1 MAKYG
6 TGHTRP
12 RPISNGMKNSLKIT
26 IIALAVLALFFIL
39 YSIFQSRG
47 SKISTATSTPDTAAT
62 IKSYEYTQEY
72 SHPTY
77 HFSFKYP
84 DGFTVSTIPPVMS
97 EVEPSA
103 DNGQGE
109 TVLVESAD
117 SKAGVQIVIS
127 PYGSDVDITAE
138 MIARD
143 IPEMKVSD
151 AQELLVGEG
160 RKGLAFMSDNP
171 AFCASPEPCAEE
183 GNGKAREVWF
193 VFGGNLYQISTYA
206 EQDEF
211 LKGLFG
217 TWQFK
222 Q

>member
-1 MAKYG
+1 
-6 TGHTRP
+6 
-12 RPISNGMKNSLKIT
+12 MKNPLKIT
-26 IIALAVLALFFIL
+26 IIALAVLALILSAFYFIPRSTTPNETSSQGSQT
-39 YSIFQSRG
+39 SISAYQ
-47 SKISTATSTPDTAAT
+47 
-62 IKSYEYTQEY
+62 YTQEY

-84 DGFTVSTIPPVMS
+84 EGLTVSTIP
-97 EVEPSA
+97 SA
-103 DNGQGE
+103 EGQGE

-127 PYGSDVDITAE
+127 PYGPDTDITEA
-138 MIARD
+138 MIHSD
-143 IPEMKVSD
+143 IPELKISD
-151 AQELLVGEG
+151 AQELLIGEG

-171 AFCASPEPCAEE
+171 AFCASPEPCVKE
-183 GNGKAREVWF
+183 GNGKSREVWF

-211 LKGLFG
+211 LKRLFG

>member
-1 MAKYG
+1 
-6 TGHTRP
+6 
-12 RPISNGMKNSLKIT
+12 MKNPLKIT
-26 IIALAVLALFFIL
+26 IIALAVLALILSAFYFIPRSTTPNETSSQGSQT
-39 YSIFQSRG
+39 SISAYQ
-47 SKISTATSTPDTAAT
+47 
-62 IKSYEYTQEY
+62 YTQEY

-103 DNGQGE
+103 EGQGE

-117 SKAGVQIVIS
+117 SKVGVQIVIS